1 MNLRIALVSVTALVL
16 TAGLAFAAAKA
27 DFSGTWVMDKTRSEG
42 IPPNVEQTMT
52 LTQTGDNLTMQNKI
66 VTAEGDININDAFTI
81 NGKEVEFTQKR
92 NDEEIKGKRTS
103 KWLADSNSFEST
115 EEFTV
120 LGGDNVPITQ
130 QITRKWVMSAD
141 GKTLT
146 VDLFGKTPSG
156 DVHTKRIFV
165 KK

>member
-1 MNLRIALVSVTALVL
+1 MKHRIAPLLLTALVL
-16 TAGLAFAAAKA
+16 TGSLALAAAKA
-27 DFSGTWVMDKTRSEG
+27 NFRGSWVMDKSRSEG

-52 LTQTGDNLTMQNKI
+52 LTQVDDNLTMQNKI
-66 VTAEGDININDAFTI
+66 VTTEGDINISDTFAI

-103 KWLADSNSFEST
+103 KWLADGNGFESN
-115 EEFTV
+115 EESTV
-120 LGGDNVPITQ
+120 VGGDNLPITQ

-141 GKTLT
+141 GKTFT
-146 VDLFGKTPSG
+146 VDLFGKTPNG
-156 DVHTKRIFV
+156 DLHTKRIFV

>member
-1 MNLRIALVSVTALVL
+1 MKQRIVLLSVTAVILI
-16 TAGLAFAAAKA
+16 GSLAFAAAKA
-27 DFSGTWVMDKTRSEG
+27 NFSGTWVMDKARSEG
-42 IPPNVEQTMT
+42 IPPNVEQTMS
-52 LTQTGDNLTMQNKI
+52 LTQTGDNLTLQNKI
-66 VTAEGDININDAFTI
+66 ATAEGDINIDDSFTI

-103 KWLADSNSFEST
+103 KWLAEDNSFEST

-120 LGGDNVPITQ
+120 LGGDNVPTTQ
-130 QITRKWVMSAD
+130 QITRKWVMAAD
-141 GKTLT
+141 GKTFT

-156 DVHTKRIFV
+156 DLHTKRIFV

>member
-1 MNLRIALVSVTALVL
+1 MKQRIALLSVTALVL
-16 TAGLAFAAAKA
+16 TGSLALAAAKA
-27 DFSGTWVMDKTRSEG
+27 NFSGAWVMDKSRTEG

-52 LTQTGDNLTMQNKI
+52 LTQVDDQLTLQNKI
-66 VTAEGDININDAFTI
+66 VTGEGDINVNDTFI
-81 NGKEVEFTQKR
+81 ISGKEVEFTQKV

-103 KWLADSNSFEST
+103 KWLADGNGFESN

-120 LGGDNVPITQ
+120 VGGDNLPITQ

-146 VDLFGKTPSG
+146 IDLFGKTPNG
-156 DVHTKRIFV
+156 DLHTKRTFV